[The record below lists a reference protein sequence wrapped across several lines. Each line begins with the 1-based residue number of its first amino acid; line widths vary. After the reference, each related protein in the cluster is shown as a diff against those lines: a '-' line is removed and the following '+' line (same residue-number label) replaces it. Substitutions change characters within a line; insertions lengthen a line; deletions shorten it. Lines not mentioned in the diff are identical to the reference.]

1 MIVTGVAIK
10 TKVEIGMRKLIIYGF
25 ALSLAPILPAF
36 AGSADG
42 YNHTHMMGGYG
53 TEGFGMFLGPIFMLV
68 LLAALVV
75 GIVALIRWMTPASG
89 LSGSTENNA
98 LNALNLRLANGEI
111 DAKEYAERKK
121 LLLG

>member
-1 MIVTGVAIK
+1 MKNLV
-10 TKVEIGMRKLIIYGF
+10 IYGLAF
-25 ALSLAPILPAF
+25 ASAMPAF
-36 AGSADG
+36 ADSADG
-42 YNHTHMMGGYG
+42 YGHTHMMGGYG

-75 GIVALIRWMTPASG
+75 GIVALIRWMAPGAG
-89 LSGSTENNA
+89 LSGTVENNA

-111 DAKEYAERKK
+111 DAKEYADRKK

>member
-1 MIVTGVAIK
+1 MK
-10 TKVEIGMRKLIIYGF
+10 NLIIH
-25 ALSLAPILPAF
+25 SLFLPTASALPAY
-36 AGSADG
+36 ADSADG
-42 YNHTHMMGGYG
+42 YSHTHMMGAYG

-75 GIVALIRWMTPASG
+75 GIVALIRWIAPSAGITG
-89 LSGSTENNA
+89 TIENNA
-98 LNALNLRLANGEI
+98 LNSLNLRFANGEI